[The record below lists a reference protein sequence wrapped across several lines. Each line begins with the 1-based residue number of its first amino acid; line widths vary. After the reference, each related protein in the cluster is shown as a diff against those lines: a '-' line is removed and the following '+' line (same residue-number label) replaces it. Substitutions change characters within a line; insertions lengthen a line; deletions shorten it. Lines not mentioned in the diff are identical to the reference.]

1 MFCRSPRV
9 PSPCTLSLPAPPPS
23 PRIPILSRQPP
34 SCSHTP
40 FPPALV
46 VDGSALSYLWKE
58 VVGRDGAAREGG
70 KGADVRREK
79 VYNTMFNVPW
89 RCELVRGVE
98 QCKAVRSGEKVE
110 FRKEREGRKGA
121 DVRREKVYNTMF
133 NVPWRCELV
142 RGVERCKVSP
152 PVSCT
157 LLIPPNP
164 QLILIRYL
172 LHQHS
177 FLLPS
182 CMLTPLSFSRN
193 PNSPFASHT
202 TPSPDHH
209 GASRLSLPLSG
220 IRAHNSPPHF
230 PFSQS
235 PPLPPT
241 TPLPQLIIMGY
252 LVCLD
257 SFLSLLA
264 ILPIRLFLL
273 LLRLLLAPWRGR
285 LHLGVDDIA
294 DFGKGVIIVCG
305 VLALQQADVS
315 LIYHW
320 IRGQNILKLVVIYNV
335 LEVMD
340 KLCQSL
346 GCDVLQMTLNTA
358 ARVAAAATAGSSAG
372 AAGTT
377 GAGAAAAA
385 AAGGTGAGTAGSA
398 APAAASLPTEA
409 LRFIIDEAIAVACFL
424 LHALVLLTQAV
435 TLNVAINSHN
445 HILVTLLVSN
455 NFAEVKSNVFKRFSR
470 ENIHKLACLDTVERF
485 HLSCHL
491 LFVVVQ
497 NVVKGQG
504 TSLSFF
510 IRNVCTVWGCEML
523 VDNLKH
529 SFLAKFNEIKPET
542 YSDFL
547 LSLCRQ

>member
-1 MFCRSPRV
+1 MTLLEESAKLRDRATVTTTAADRAGSGHVAADMTADASADVARKNAHHERASSGV
-9 PSPCTLSLPAPPPS
+9 P
-23 PRIPILSRQPP
+23 PIASAISSAAVGAVSASGASASSASANNVSAISASASSAATTPELRQP
-34 SCSHTP
+34 SGSASGSDTP
-40 FPPALV
+40 KLKQWVAAHPPAHGLDKSALV

-58 VVGRDGAAREGG
+58 VVGRDGAAKEGG

-89 RCELVRGVE
+89 RCEL
-98 QCKAVRSGEKVE
+98 
-110 FRKEREGRKGA
+110 
-121 DVRREKVYNTMF
+121 
-133 NVPWRCELV
+133 
-142 RGVERCKVSP
+142 
-152 PVSCT
+152 
-157 LLIPPNP
+157 
-164 QLILIRYL
+164 
-172 LHQHS
+172 
-177 FLLPS
+177 
-182 CMLTPLSFSRN
+182 
-193 PNSPFASHT
+193 
-202 TPSPDHH
+202 
-209 GASRLSLPLSG
+209 
-220 IRAHNSPPHF
+220 
-230 PFSQS
+230 
-235 PPLPPT
+235 
-241 TPLPQLIIMGY
+241 LIIMGY

-294 DFGKGVIIVCG
+294 DVGKGVIIVCG

-320 IRGQNILKLVVIYNV
+320 IRGQNILKLVVVYNV

-358 ARVAAAATAGSSAG
+358 ARVAAAATAGSEAG
-372 AAGTT
+372 PDRA
-377 GAGAAAAA
+377 
-385 AAGGTGAGTAGSA
+385 
-398 APAAASLPTEA
+398 E
-409 LRFIIDEAIAVACFL
+409 CFL

-510 IRNVCTVWGCEML
+510 IRCMCVRCYAVQRMSGRCSAEQCMCERCGAVLKDRCHHVLAPCKPHSPPTSPHHPPLVPPPPPTSPHLPPPPPTCSPPTTPLLPQVLEDRCHHVHRSMSFVPLGPAINVSWGGHRGGGGCGAVTMGTL
-523 VDNLKH
+523 
-529 SFLAKFNEIKPET
+529 
-542 YSDFL
+542 
-547 LSLCRQ
+547 

>member
-1 MFCRSPRV
+1 PTADGGS
-9 PSPCTLSLPAPPPS
+9 SSGGSGLQ
-23 PRIPILSRQPP
+23 RQP
-34 SCSHTP
+34 SGSASGSDTP
-40 FPPALV
+40 KLKQWVAAHPPAHGLDKAALV

-58 VVGRDGAAREGG
+58 VVGRDGAAREGS

-89 RCELVRGVE
+89 RCEL
-98 QCKAVRSGEKVE
+98 
-110 FRKEREGRKGA
+110 
-121 DVRREKVYNTMF
+121 
-133 NVPWRCELV
+133 
-142 RGVERCKVSP
+142 
-152 PVSCT
+152 
-157 LLIPPNP
+157 
-164 QLILIRYL
+164 
-172 LHQHS
+172 
-177 FLLPS
+177 
-182 CMLTPLSFSRN
+182 
-193 PNSPFASHT
+193 
-202 TPSPDHH
+202 
-209 GASRLSLPLSG
+209 
-220 IRAHNSPPHF
+220 
-230 PFSQS
+230 
-235 PPLPPT
+235 
-241 TPLPQLIIMGY
+241 LIIMGY

-294 DFGKGVIIVCG
+294 DVGKGVIIACG

-340 KLCQSL
+340 KLCQSF

-358 ARVAAAATAGSSAG
+358 ARVAAAATAGSAAGEADRAGGATGGTAG
-372 AAGTT
+372 AASGGTA
-377 GAGAAAAA
+377 GAASGGGRAAAAA
-385 AAGGTGAGTAGSA
+385 AAVPVP
-398 APAAASLPTEA
+398 APASLPTET

-547 LSLCRQ
+547 LSLCRQVNRSAGR